1 MEDNDKTRNDLPL
14 SNGDTQ
20 ENKVVERKA
29 GGTPA
34 PTDKKTQKALLK
46 KKKAKEAAKRKKLK
60 EQQKEE
66 NKKAD
71 KKKISIFKKRKAK
84 TNETGER
91 LEYKSHKAIYSVTIA
106 SVYIVLV
113 IIASL
118 IASYFVIS
126 IGNDV
131 FALKKTERTAEIDL
145 GLYPTVIDIADALA
159 ENGIIRYP
167 EIFKIYARYKF
178 RNSDEG
184 FIPGTYTVSSTQNYN
199 SLLNTFLEQEG
210 ERRIVKI
217 TIPEGFTVDEVINIF
232 LKENIG
238 TREGF
243 ADAIENGEYDYDFIK
258 LLDQTDISKDR
269 RYKLEGYIF
278 PDTYFFYSDWSEK
291 QIINKLL
298 AGFDA
303 KFTKEYYDFVAK
315 SGRSLDDYIK
325 IASIIQREAYYNADF
340 ELVSSVI
347 HNRLNNPGKFPKLE
361 CDSTILY
368 ALKIRKTDITQ
379 EDLHL
384 DDPYNTYVY
393 DGLPPGPICNPGWDA
408 IFTALTPAESEYYYF
423 VSKSD
428 GEILYGKTL
437 AEHNANVA
445 EVREEKNH

>member
-1 MEDNDKTRNDLPL
+1 MEDNDKTLNNITD
-14 SNGDTQ
+14 SSGDTQ
-20 ENKVVERKA
+20 ENKIVVKA
-29 GGTPA
+29 AGSEA
-34 PTDKKTQKALLK
+34 PVK
-46 KKKAKEAAKRKKLK
+46 KKNPSKADIRRKKARLKAKKQKEKETEKKKRK
-60 EQQKEE
+60 
-66 NKKAD
+66 
-71 KKKISIFKKRKAK
+71 ITVFKKRKIK
-84 TNETGER
+84 TSETGER
-91 LEYKSHKAIYSVTIA
+91 LEYKSHKTIYSVTIA

-113 IIASL
+113 IIASV
-118 IASYFVIS
+118 IAAFFVIS

-131 FALKKTERTAEIDL
+131 FALSKDERTATVDL
-145 GLYPTVIDIADALA
+145 GMYPTILDVSDALA

-167 EIFKIYARYKF
+167 SIFKLYARLKF
-178 RNSDEG
+178 KDG
-184 FIPGTYTVSSTQNYN
+184 DAAFIPGTYTVSSKQNYN
-199 SLLNTFLEQEG
+199 SLINTFLEQTG

-217 TIPEGFTVDEVINIF
+217 TIPEGYTVDEVINIF

-243 ADAIENGEYDYDFIK
+243 ADAIENGEYDYRFIE
-258 LLDQTDISKDR
+258 LLEQTEISKDR

-278 PDTYFFYSDWSEK
+278 PDTYFFYSDWSEE

-303 KFTKEYYDFVAK
+303 KFTDEYYDFVKK

-347 HNRLNNPGKFPKLE
+347 HNRLNNPIKYPKLE

-368 ALKIRKTDITQ
+368 ALKVRKTDITQ
-379 EDLHL
+379 EDLNL

-408 IFTALTPAESEYYYF
+408 IFTALTPAEDTGYYYF
-423 VSKSD
+423 VSKPD

-445 EVREEKNH
+445 EAREDKP

>member
-1 MEDNDKTRNDLPL
+1 MEENDKMQIDPAE
-14 SNGDTQ
+14 SGGDTQ
-20 ENKVVERKA
+20 ENKKVVRAVREQPASKKKNPSKTDLKRKKA
-29 GGTPA
+29 RLKA
-34 PTDKKTQKALLK
+34 NKQKEKEKEKEKNKKRRITVF
-46 KKKAKEAAKRKKLK
+46 KKAKV
-60 EQQKEE
+60 
-66 NKKAD
+66 
-71 KKKISIFKKRKAK
+71 K
-84 TNETGER
+84 TTETGEV
-91 LEYKSHKAIYSVTIA
+91 LKYKSHKAIYSVTIA

-118 IASYFVIS
+118 VASFFVIS

-131 FALKKTERTAEIDL
+131 FALSKDERTAVIDL
-145 GLYPTVIDIADALA
+145 GMYPTILDVTNALA

-167 EIFKIYARYKF
+167 EVFKLYARYKF
-178 RNSDEG
+178 RNEEAA
-184 FIPGTYTVSSTQNYN
+184 FIPGTYTVSSKQNYN
-199 SLLNTFLEQEG
+199 SLINTFLEQEG

-217 TIPEGFTVDEVINIF
+217 TIPEGYTVDEIINIF

-243 ADAIENGEYDYDFIK
+243 IDAIENGEYDYEFIK
-258 LLDQTDISKDR
+258 LLEQNEISKDR

-315 SGRSLDDYIK
+315 SDHSLDDYII

-347 HNRLNNPGKFPKLE
+347 HNRLDHSAIFPKLE

-408 IFTALTPAESEYYYF
+408 IFTALTPAEDTGYYYF
-423 VSKSD
+423 VSKAD
-428 GEILYGKTL
+428 GEILYAKTL
-437 AEHNANVA
+437 KEHNANVA
-445 EVREEKNH
+445 EAREDKP